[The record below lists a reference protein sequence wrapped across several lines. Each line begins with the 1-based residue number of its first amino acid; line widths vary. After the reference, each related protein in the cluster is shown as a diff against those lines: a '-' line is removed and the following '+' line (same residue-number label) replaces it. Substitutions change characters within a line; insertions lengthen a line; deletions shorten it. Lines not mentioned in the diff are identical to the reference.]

1 MDFSTIQLEDL
12 LARVMTLITD
22 WGLKVIGAI
31 IVFIIGRMI
40 AKAVRRGVK
49 KALERGKMDPTL
61 VPFVSALSYYL
72 VMAFVLIAV
81 LGMVG
86 IQTASMIA
94 VLGAA
99 GLAVGL
105 ALQGT
110 LANFASGV
118 MLLVFRPFHKG
129 DFIEAAGVAGSVD
142 TVGIFTTTLNTPDNV
157 RIVLPNGTV
166 WGQTIKNYAT
176 NATRRVDM
184 VMGISYDD
192 DIGTAIETI
201 KRVLDSESR
210 VLKDPAPTVAVS
222 ELADSSVNI
231 VVRPW
236 CAKEDYWGVYFDL
249 TRALKEELEKSGCS
263 IPYPQTDVHLHQ
275 VAGSA
280 A

>member
-1 MDFSTIQLEDL
+1 MDFSSIDL
-12 LARVMTLITD
+12 ADVLSRITALITD
-22 WGLKVIGAI
+22 WGLKVLGALVVL
-31 IVFIIGRMI
+31 IVGRMI
-40 AKAVRRGVK
+40 AKSIRKAVRKG
-49 KALERGKMDPTL
+49 LERGKMDPTL
-61 VPFVSALSYYL
+61 VPFVSSLVYYM

-99 GLAVGL
+99 GLALGL

-110 LANFASGV
+110 LSNFASGV
-118 MLLVFRPFHKG
+118 MLLVFRPFKLG
-129 DFIEAAGVAGSVD
+129 DYIDAAGTAGTVD
-142 TVGIFTTTLNTPDNV
+142 SIGIFSTTLNTPDNV
-157 RIVLPNGTV
+157 RIVMPNSTV

-176 NATRRVDM
+176 NPTRRVDL

-192 DIGTAIETI
+192 DIGAAIDTI
-201 KRVLDSESR
+201 NKVLGNEPR
-210 VLKDPAPTVAVS
+210 LLQDPAPTVAVA

-236 CAKEDYWGVYFDL
+236 CKKEDYWGVFFDL
-249 TRALKEELEKSGCS
+249 TRALKEQLEAGGCS
-263 IPYPQTDVHLHQ
+263 IPYPQTDVHLHK
-275 VAGSA
+275 VPENA

>member
-1 MDFSTIQLEDL
+1 MDFSSIDL
-12 LARVMTLITD
+12 AEILSRITTLITD
-22 WGLKVIGAI
+22 WGLKVLGALVVL
-31 IVFIIGRMI
+31 IVGRMI
-40 AKAVRRGVK
+40 AKSIRKGVT

-61 VPFVSALSYYL
+61 IPFMSSLTYYMI
-72 VMAFVLIAV
+72 MAFVLIAV

-94 VLGAA
+94 LLGAA

-110 LANFASGV
+110 MANFASGV
-118 MLLVFRPFHKG
+118 MLLIFRPFQKG
-129 DFIEAAGVAGSVD
+129 DFIEAAGVAGAVD

-192 DIGTAIETI
+192 DIGAAIDTI
-201 KRVLDSESR
+201 NKVLGNEPR
-210 VLKDPAPTVAVS
+210 LLQDPAPTVAVA

-236 CAKEDYWGVYFDL
+236 CKKEDYWGVKFDL
-249 TRALKEELEKSGCS
+249 TRAFKEQLEAGGCS
-263 IPYPQTDVHLHQ
+263 IPYPQTDVHLHK
-275 VAGSA
+275 VPENA

>member
-1 MDFSTIQLEDL
+1 
-12 LARVMTLITD
+12 
-22 WGLKVIGAI
+22 
-31 IVFIIGRMI
+31 MI
-40 AKAVRRGVK
+40 AKSIRKSVK
-49 KALERGKMDPTL
+49 KALERGKTDPTL
-61 VPFVSALSYYL
+61 VPFVSSLTYYM

-110 LANFASGV
+110 MANFASGV
-118 MLLVFRPFHKG
+118 MLLIFRPFQKG
-129 DFIEAAGVAGSVD
+129 DFIEAAGVAGTVD

-176 NATRRVDM
+176 NATRRVDL

-192 DIGTAIETI
+192 DIGAAIDTI
-201 KRVLDSESR
+201 NNVLGNEPR
-210 VLKDPAPTVAVS
+210 LLQDPAPTVAVA

-231 VVRPW
+231 FVRPW
-236 CAKEDYWGVYFDL
+236 CKKEDYWGVYCDL
-249 TRALKEELEKSGCS
+249 TRALKEQLEAGGCS
-263 IPYPQTDVHLHQ
+263 IPYPQTDVHLHK
-275 VAGSA
+275 VPENA

>member
-1 MDFSTIQLEDL
+1 MDFSSIDL
-12 LARVMTLITD
+12 ADVLSRITTLITD
-22 WGLKVIGAI
+22 WGLKVLGALVVL
-31 IVFIIGRMI
+31 IVGRMI
-40 AKAVRRGVK
+40 AKSIRKGVT

-61 VPFVSALSYYL
+61 IPFMSSLTYYL

-94 VLGAA
+94 LLGAA

-110 LANFASGV
+110 MANFASGV
-118 MLLVFRPFHKG
+118 MLLIFRPFQKG

-192 DIGTAIETI
+192 DIGAAIDTI
-201 KRVLDSESR
+201 NKVLGNEPR
-210 VLKDPAPTVAVS
+210 LLQDPAPTVAVA

-236 CAKEDYWGVYFDL
+236 CKKEDYWGVKFDL
-249 TRALKEELEKSGCS
+249 TRAFKEQLEAGGCS
-263 IPYPQTDVHLHQ
+263 IPYPQTDVHLHK
-275 VAGSA
+275 VPENA

>member
-1 MDFSTIQLEDL
+1 MDFSSIDL
-12 LARVMTLITD
+12 ADVLSRITTLITD
-22 WGLKVIGAI
+22 WGLKVLGALVVL
-31 IVFIIGRMI
+31 IVGRMI
-40 AKAVRRGVK
+40 AKSIRKGVT

-61 VPFVSALSYYL
+61 IPFMSSLTYYM

-94 VLGAA
+94 LLGAA

-110 LANFASGV
+110 MANFASGV
-118 MLLVFRPFHKG
+118 MLLIFRPFQKG

-192 DIGTAIETI
+192 DIGAAIDTI
-201 KRVLDSESR
+201 NKVLGNEPR
-210 VLKDPAPTVAVS
+210 LLQDPAPTVAVA

-236 CAKEDYWGVYFDL
+236 CKKEDYWGVKFDL
-249 TRALKEELEKSGCS
+249 TRAFKEQLEAGGCS
-263 IPYPQTDVHLHQ
+263 IPYPQTDVHLHK
-275 VAGSA
+275 VPENA